1 MVESA
6 QLFFQNTTE
15 KKNTSSSNP
24 GRLLR
29 SVSLVCSEIL
39 GFDFETASM
48 ILKLAVEGTGAQ
60 ESGAYRAWGL
70 GPLELP
76 SLNFDG
82 AQETFAGSHIRG
94 RVMADND

>member
-76 SLNFDG
+76 SLNFDARKRLSQDRISEG
-82 AQETFAGSHIRG
+82 E
-94 RVMADND
+94 